1 MFQNERNKSNPKEV
15 ISLSKLICFS
25 NKKPNDI
32 SFTQRH
38 EAIELVDTK

>member
-38 EAIELVDTK
+38 EVIEAVDAK